1 MAVLV
6 YILGYSG
13 TGKSYS
19 MRNFD
24 PKDLAV
30 INVQG
35 KPLPFKGAGKY
46 TIENTD
52 CSDLIVKRLKEYSK
66 EYKSIV
72 VDDFQYLMANEFM
85 RRSTERG
92 YDKFTDIARHAWDI
106 ADTVSKLPADVIV
119 YIMCHLDTDGNT
131 GAEKI
136 KTIGKLLDEKICLEG
151 MSTIVLKTNVTDGQY
166 YFITQNNGKDT
177 TKSPAGMFPAYAI
190 DNDLHYVDQK
200 IRSWYEFDGGLTEED
215 MKEVDEAVKTMDT
228 PLDTGR
234 RGRRGR
240 TAETADATPT
250 PAAETPTPAAET
262 PEKPQPS
269 RQRKSREQVQAE
281 NEKVLANAGM
291 EEAGD
296 KEEVPY
302 EDVKEPELQ
311 KLPRRSRRTEEPAEE
326 PAPAPAEESTPATRR
341 RRTRG

>member
-1 MAVLV
+1 
-6 YILGYSG
+6 
-13 TGKSYS
+13 
-19 MRNFD
+19 MRNFKED
-24 PKDLAV
+24 ELAV

-35 KPLPFKGAGKY
+35 KPLPFKGAGRF
-46 TIENTD
+46 TTENTD
-52 CSDLIVKRLKEYSK
+52 SSDLILKRLKEYSTK
-66 EYKSIV
+66 YKSIV

-92 YDKFTDIARHAWDI
+92 FDKFTDIARHAWDI
-106 ADTVSKLPADVIV
+106 ADAVSKLPQDVIV

-200 IRSWYEFDGGLTEED
+200 IRSWYEFDGGLTEAD
-215 MKEVDEAVKTMDT
+215 MAEVDEAVKTMDT
-228 PLDTGR
+228 PIDTGR

-240 TAETADATPT
+240 AQADAQTETKPQDQSQDQSQTDATPT
-250 PAAETPTPAAET
+250 QPQDEPA
-262 PEKPQPS
+262 KPM
-269 RQRKSREQVQAE
+269 RQRKTREQVQAE
-281 NEKVLANAGM
+281 NDNAVANAGM
-291 EEAGD
+291 DEAGD
-296 KEEVPY
+296 REEVSFD
-302 EDVKEPELQ
+302 EVKEPEVQ
-311 KLPRRSRRTEEPAEE
+311 TPPR
-326 PAPAPAEESTPATRR
+326 RR
-341 RRTRG
+341 RRTQ

>member
-1 MAVLV
+1 MGVLV
-6 YILGYSG
+6 YVLGYSG

-19 MRNFD
+19 MRNF
-24 PKDLAV
+24 KENELAV

-35 KPLPFKGAGKY
+35 KPLPFKGAGKF
-46 TIENTD
+46 TVENTD
-52 CSDLIVKRLKEYSK
+52 CSDLIVKRLKEYSTK
-66 EYKSIV
+66 YKSIV

-85 RRSTERG
+85 RRATERG
-92 YDKFTDIARHAWDI
+92 FDKFTDIARHAWDI
-106 ADTVSKLPADVIV
+106 ANEVSKLPQDVIV

-215 MKEVDEAVKTMDT
+215 MAEVDEAVKTMDT
-228 PLDTGR
+228 PIDTGR

-240 TAETADATPT
+240 AQTDAATDTPT
-250 PAAETPTPAAET
+250 DTQTDTVPTPE
-262 PEKPQPS
+262 PSKPM
-269 RQRKSREQVQAE
+269 RTRKSREQVQEE
-281 NEKVLANAGM
+281 NAQAIANAGM
-291 EEAGD
+291 DEAGD
-296 KEEVPY
+296 REEVPFD
-302 EDVKEPELQ
+302 EVQEPELQ
-311 KLPRRSRRTEEPAEE
+311 TPPR
-326 PAPAPAEESTPATRR
+326 RR
-341 RRTRG
+341 RRTQ